1 MVGLWYVTLAKKSH
15 GLAIEPGKTLSWW
28 AWALSLPAR
37 THSIAHNI
45 LSVVTAGFFFY
56 SGCDAKAQ
64 AHATEESNFYLRR
77 AVGLN
82 QASSYKEITV
92 DC

>member
-1 MVGLWYVTLAKKSH
+1 MSRWQKKKSH

-64 AHATEESNFYLRR
+64 VHATEESNFYLRR